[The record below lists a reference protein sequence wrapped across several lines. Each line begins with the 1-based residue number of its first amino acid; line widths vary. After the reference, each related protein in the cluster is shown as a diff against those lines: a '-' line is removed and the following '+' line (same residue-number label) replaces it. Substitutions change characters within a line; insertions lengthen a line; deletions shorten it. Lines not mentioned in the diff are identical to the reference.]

1 MRSSAKQAMHQSFRT
16 MLKAKP
22 LDRITVRD
30 VVEDCGLTR
39 NTFYYYYEDIYDLFN
54 EYLDAQ
60 MREAWQALPENGPWD
75 AALAR
80 LLGCVCETPQMA
92 RHVFLSRRREV
103 MLQYLRRAV
112 ASLLGRQLAQERD
125 RPSEKDLDLICET
138 CSRALCGMMESWLTA
153 PDAPVLQTEMKRL
166 TNCFAGAVRG
176 ALQYCAANPRGEDDG
191 ETDGNP
197 GFPTDAKG
205 AE

>member
-39 NTFYYYYEDIYDLFN
+39 NTFYYYYEDIYDLFS
-54 EYLDAQ
+54 EYLDTQ
-60 MREAWQALPENGPWD
+60 MREAWQALPEDGPWD
-75 AALAR
+75 EALAR
-80 LLGCVCETPQMA
+80 LLDCVCETPQMA

-103 MLQYLRRAV
+103 MLQYLNRAV
-112 ASLLGRQLAQERD
+112 ASILGRYLAQERVQ
-125 RPSEKDLDLICET
+125 PSEKDLNLICET

-153 PDAPVLQTEMKRL
+153 PDAPALQTEMKRL

-176 ALQYCAANPRGEDDG
+176 ALQYCAANLRGEDDG
-191 ETDGNP
+191 EPDKNTKSP
-197 GFPTDAKG
+197 SDAKG